1 MIMFRELITWAK
13 TNKPNC
19 LPTRLSAIF
28 YDFIEYR
35 GVFPV
40 IGHHFAPWSP
50 FLVNVRKLPLVTENT
65 LRAKVKILLLFLCV
79 GNSKCLVH
87 LVSTKV
93 RVCSPPRW
101 VSSGSA
107 KFTLAQRELAIPK
120 VSGNTPSYS
129 SVIIK
134 WRRYRRLSYAEVDE
148 GLYYSQR
155 WTLPVG
161 QVLIY
166 FPH

>member
-1 MIMFRELITWAK
+1 MFRELITWAK

-50 FLVNVRKLPLVTENT
+50 FPVNVRKLPLVTENT

-79 GNSKCLVH
+79 GNSKRLVH

-101 VSSGSA
+101 VCSGSA

-120 VSGNTPSYS
+120 VSGNTPRYS
-129 SVIIK
+129 SVNK
-134 WRRYRRLSYAEVDE
+134 MAKVSQTVVRRLK
-148 GLYYSQR
+148 L
-155 WTLPVG
+155 
-161 QVLIY
+161 VLQSALNATSGTSLNLLSSLR
-166 FPH
+166 